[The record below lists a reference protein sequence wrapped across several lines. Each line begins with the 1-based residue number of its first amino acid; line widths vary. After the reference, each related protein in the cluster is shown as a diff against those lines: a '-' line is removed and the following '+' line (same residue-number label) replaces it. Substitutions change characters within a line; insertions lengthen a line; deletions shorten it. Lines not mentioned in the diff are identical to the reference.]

1 MGIESVAF
9 LFSKA
14 FWDHDEHDVRTQYYY
29 IVAVILYHNSNSK
42 WRQWCCEKFQ
52 KSQFCTQSRQ
62 NNISNVRIPFPS
74 WAPQRRLCLW
84 IPVPH
89 SSKSLQLHPGAK
101 IYLGKGTPVG
111 IPAPA
116 EGPCDSTWYN
126 GQKKV
131 KSLCQICLTWSQ
143 FTLNFSSR
151 KPHIPPLTTSS
162 EKPVYRTSFIC
173 SGPGCH
179 TLYISGHPN
188 FMNLS
193 AFLWPSSPGLFF
205 FFLLVGVAIAPAKI
219 LWHAADDDTIQ
230 SWYLSGWQRPYIWA
244 LSTDLWQ
251 VSRCWFL
258 SVRCWFWQGKAV
270 APDMLLSHLRLMC
283 CCKTF
288 VLR

>member
-14 FWDHDEHDVRTQYYY
+14 FWDHDEHAMRTQYYY
-29 IVAVILYHNSNSK
+29 IVAVILCHNSNSK

-74 WAPQRRLCLW
+74 WAPQHRLCLW

-89 SSKSLQLHPGAK
+89 SSKSLQLHPGAT

-162 EKPVYRTSFIC
+162 KKPVYRTFFIC
-173 SGPGCH
+173 CGPGCH

-193 AFLWPSSPGLFF
+193 AFLWPSSPGHFF
-205 FFLLVGVAIAPAKI
+205 FFSFLLGWQLLLLESYGVQQMMTPFSPGTCQADRGFTSEHSALISGRSATAGSY
-219 LWHAADDDTIQ
+219 LSDAGSDRQGCGSRHAAEPPEVD
-230 SWYLSGWQRPYIWA
+230 
-244 LSTDLWQ
+244 
-251 VSRCWFL
+251 V
-258 SVRCWFWQGKAV
+258 
-270 APDMLLSHLRLMC
+270 LL
-283 CCKTF
+283 
-288 VLR
+288 